1 MCMKKIEQFSLL
13 LIIGVFLCSFKV
25 HATQRYEILN
35 SQQIEYSD
43 ILCEGDGC
51 LLLRNEKRGFSS
63 DDVLI
68 GVYNCIERKWVVEYQ
83 VYDRSYRASH
93 YAREGIFA
101 LCDDE
106 TTTLI
111 NTKTQ
116 EFLYMDIGV
125 NLSDL
130 FFYNGRAVS
139 GARASWGYGIFEID
153 EKGNYQNTGITDFVV
168 EDGIMRPDYL
178 QYVYGDERWAV
189 YIYKG
194 SDFFIYDMDTPET
207 VDIYNPEYAEKFCN
221 GWTDSL
227 QVSICGDQYLVL
239 LNMTGND
246 NRNYYAVMDFYGNMV
261 TEATQCDLAVLTEKE
276 NILVKN
282 GDSLNE
288 VNLVNLELPEEKSL
302 ISMPLVATNKY
313 YRDDLSAG
321 MDIKGNT
328 FVNAIEYNFVDN
340 PFDEEKYSKCDTWY
354 LGGNYS
360 KFTGTWYFPQ
370 EQVQSG
376 TADIRLIGDGNVIYE
391 NADLNSENVQIDFDI
406 DVSGIKLLSIEY
418 YGVCDITDVL
428 FGVSNAY
435 LHK

>member
-1 MCMKKIEQFSLL
+1 MKKIEQFSLL

-302 ISMPLVATNKY
+302 IYMPLVATNKY

-360 KFTGTWYFPQ
+360 KLTGTWYFPQ

>member
-1 MCMKKIEQFSLL
+1 MKKIVQFSLM
-13 LIIGVFLCSFKV
+13 LIMGVFLCSFEV
-25 HATQRYEILN
+25 YATQKYEILN

-68 GVYNCIERKWVVEYQ
+68 GIYNCIERKWIVEYQ
-83 VYDRSYRASH
+83 IYNKSIRETH
-93 YAREGIFA
+93 YAGEGIFA

-111 NTKTQ
+111 NTKTK
-116 EFLYMDIGV
+116 EFFDMDIKV

-130 FFYNGRAVS
+130 FYYNGRAVS

-153 EKGNYQNTGITDFVV
+153 ETGNYQNTGITDLVS
-168 EDGIMRPDYL
+168 EDGIMRQDYL
-178 QYVYGDERWAV
+178 QYVYGDDRWAV

-194 SDFFIYDMDTPET
+194 TDFLIYNIDVPET
-207 VDIYNPEYAEKFCN
+207 VDIYSPEYAEKFCN
-221 GWTDSL
+221 GWTDTL
-227 QVSICGDQYLVL
+227 RVSICGNQYLVL

-288 VNLVNLELPEEKSL
+288 INLVNLETPEKKSL
-302 ISMPLVATNKY
+302 ISMPLVKSNEY
-313 YRDDLSAG
+313 YRDNLSAG

-328 FVNAIEYNFVDN
+328 FANAIEYSFVEN
-340 PFDEEKYSKCDTWY
+340 PFGEVSVIRGIWVGVIQNLQE
-354 LGGNYS
+354 LGIFHRN
-360 KFTGTWYFPQ
+360 
-370 EQVQSG
+370 
-376 TADIRLIGDGNVIYE
+376 RLKEGQ
-391 NADLNSENVQIDFDI
+391 QI
-406 DVSGIKLLSIEY
+406 
-418 YGVCDITDVL
+418 
-428 FGVSNAY
+428 
-435 LHK
+435 

>member
-1 MCMKKIEQFSLL
+1 MKKIEQFSLL

-246 NRNYYAVMDFYGNMV
+246 NRNYYAVMDFYGNMI

-321 MDIKGNT
+321 MDIRGNT

-360 KFTGTWYFPQ
+360 KLTGTWYFPQ

-391 NADLNSENVQIDFDI
+391 NADLNSEKVQIDFDI

-418 YGVCDITDVL
+418 HGVCDITDVL

>member
-1 MCMKKIEQFSLL
+1 MKKIEQFSLL

-43 ILCEGDGC
+43 ILCEGDGW

-360 KFTGTWYFPQ
+360 KLTGTWYFPQ

>member
-25 HATQRYEILN
+25 YATQRYEILN

-43 ILCEGDGC
+43 ILCGGDGC

-83 VYDRSYRASH
+83 VYDRSYSAVH

-101 LCDDE
+101 LCDEE

-328 FVNAIEYNFVDN
+328 FVNAIEYNFIDN

-354 LGGNYS
+354 LGH
-360 KFTGTWYFPQ
+360 
-370 EQVQSG
+370 
-376 TADIRLIGDGNVIYE
+376 L
-391 NADLNSENVQIDFDI
+391 
-406 DVSGIKLLSIEY
+406 
-418 YGVCDITDVL
+418 
-428 FGVSNAY
+428 
-435 LHK
+435 

>member
-1 MCMKKIEQFSLL
+1 MKKIEQFSLL

-63 DDVLI
+63 NDVLI

-83 VYDRSYRASH
+83 VCDKSYRASH

-288 VNLVNLELPEEKSL
+288 VNLVNLEIPEEKSL

-360 KFTGTWYFPQ
+360 KLTGTWYFPQ

>member
-1 MCMKKIEQFSLL
+1 MKKIEQFSLL

-282 GDSLNE
+282 GDSLIE

>member
-1 MCMKKIEQFSLL
+1 MKKIEQFSLL

-83 VYDRSYRASH
+83 VYDKSYRASH

-435 LHK
+435 LYK

>member
-1 MCMKKIEQFSLL
+1 M
-13 LIIGVFLCSFKV
+13 
-25 HATQRYEILN
+25 
-35 SQQIEYSD
+35 
-43 ILCEGDGC
+43 
-51 LLLRNEKRGFSS
+51 
-63 DDVLI
+63 
-68 GVYNCIERKWVVEYQ
+68 
-83 VYDRSYRASH
+83 
-93 YAREGIFA
+93 
-101 LCDDE
+101 CDDE

-288 VNLVNLELPEEKSL
+288 VNLVNLEIPEEKSL

-360 KFTGTWYFPQ
+360 KLTGTWYFPQ